1 MDPVAE
7 LVAGWRDDADA
18 LERHG
23 RDGQAA
29 RLRAYAEEVEDA
41 LRRRR
46 SELVTIEEAAR
57 ISGYSAEHLRRL
69 VREDKLEADQPGGKG
84 GRILVARGALPR
96 KASGNGSEDS
106 PVDRHLSRLGAGR
119 GS

>member
-1 MDPVAE
+1 MAE
-7 LVAGWRDDADA
+7 LVADWREDADV

-29 RLRAYAEEVEDA
+29 RLRRYAEEVEDA

-46 SELVTIEEAAR
+46 SELVTIEEASD

-69 VREDKLEADQPGGKG
+69 VREEKLEAEQPGGKG
-84 GRILVARGALPR
+84 GRILVPRGALPR
-96 KASGNGSEDS
+96 KAAGNGDASA
-106 PVDRHLSRLGAGR
+106 VDRHLDRLGAGR
-119 GS
+119 GSRS